1 MLCIAR
7 YVHNRLQLASVDMYQ
22 VRHVNTSS
30 RVPGTNH
37 LKQHVCVCVLVS
49 SISSST
55 IHTVMHTQ
63 SIMYITVNSKGNGY
77 NNIMISVYVITQV
90 YKLL

>member
-1 MLCIAR
+1 MLCMAR

-37 LKQHVCVCVLVS
+37 LKVCVLVS
-49 SISSST
+49 SNTNTQTCIHNHKEMVT
-55 IHTVMHTQ
+55 I
-63 SIMYITVNSKGNGY
+63 I
-77 NNIMISVYVITQV
+77 
-90 YKLL
+90 L